1 MDMNTIWTLGGNI
14 WAILGASIAFFIA
27 GMGSSKGVGIA
38 GEAGAGVLTE
48 DPGKFGPVM
57 VLEALPST
65 QAIYGFVIAFLI
77 LGKVTAGTALSLESG
92 FFLLAAGLPVGF
104 VGLLSGIYQGR
115 VAAAGINMIAKRPE
129 GMGRAI
135 ILALMVEMFA
145 IIAFIV
151 SILMIGKVA

>member
-1 MDMNTIWTLGGNI
+1 MMVYLFQNLGGEI
-14 WAILGASIAFFIA
+14 WAILGAAIAFLVA
-27 GMGSSKGVGIA
+27 GIGSSKGVGVA

-77 LGKVTAGTALSLESG
+77 LGNIGTEPLALQKGL
-92 FFLLAAGLPVGF
+92 FLFTAGLPVGI
-104 VGLLSGIYQGR
+104 VGLVSGIWQGR
-115 VAAAGINMIAKRPE
+115 VAAAGINMVAKRAD

-145 IIAFIV
+145 IISFIV
-151 SILMIGKVA
+151 SILMVGKV